1 MKVAVLLLCV
11 LCFFGADSHAQ
22 SAWQT
27 NLDSTIRFYQTTDFG
42 IVLAGTERSLY
53 AVDGKTGQQIWRRA
67 TGRIEQTA
75 VTPIPDTDVILFTR
89 DEGSKSRLEAVDVL
103 TGSRLWQSEK
113 VKGDVMQ
120 LAVDPENDLIAV
132 VMVKDPRGKAD
143 DSFKKKPTVHVLQL
157 STGNE
162 LWKRDLD
169 NSIEMMPTRF
179 GEDLGDI
186 DYTLDNYRAPL
197 LLDGRLFLFYEGS
210 TSYEA
215 RTGKEKE
222 REKFKINEDGLA
234 LTEADPVFDE
244 SHVYVSGK
252 GKIRAVDRRTGKQDW
267 EADDLGICAEM
278 ALVGNTLFVRT
289 GGRFTQ
295 LKDGELKEKGPFGVS
310 AINTTNGKTLWRYK
324 GADKG
329 LTNFVFADANTILIA
344 DKDDLI
350 TLDATNGKRIAKR
363 DHKIDKAQFV
373 LINESGHAVVGG
385 RNEIAAFDVKDQKV
399 REYWRSRHTAPAR
412 GVLRVV
418 SGIALRAAA
427 LYFRYG
433 GIATSAL
440 GLARTGI
447 SIASAANSFRWSGLQ
462 TRFGS
467 VSLSTLAGNSARN
480 YALRRIYAYGSLGR
494 TPNLINR
501 FSGLS
506 VAIPNATD
514 LRGQIIGR
522 AIDRVTPTRADVQES
537 IFDRLDPVR
546 QVERFSD
553 FILRRKRLAE
563 LRLNHMFFY
572 TDLPKPFDKKGLVGV
587 NIHSGKDAR
596 LILASDPDVQ
606 FVTDE
611 TLNLLYT
618 ASGSRLQAFDI
629 LGR

>member
-1 MKVAVLLLCV
+1 M
-11 LCFFGADSHAQ
+11 
-22 SAWQT
+22 
-27 NLDSTIRFYQTTDFG
+27 
-42 IVLAGTERSLY
+42 
-53 AVDGKTGQQIWRRA
+53 
-67 TGRIEQTA
+67 
-75 VTPIPDTDVILFTR
+75 
-89 DEGSKSRLEAVDVL
+89 
-103 TGSRLWQSEK
+103 
-113 VKGDVMQ
+113 
-120 LAVDPENDLIAV
+120 
-132 VMVKDPRGKAD
+132 
-143 DSFKKKPTVHVLQL
+143 
-157 STGNE
+157 
-162 LWKRDLD
+162 
-169 NSIEMMPTRF
+169 
-179 GEDLGDI
+179 
-186 DYTLDNYRAPL
+186 
-197 LLDGRLFLFYEGS
+197 
-210 TSYEA
+210 
-215 RTGKEKE
+215 
-222 REKFKINEDGLA
+222 
-234 LTEADPVFDE
+234 
-244 SHVYVSGK
+244 
-252 GKIRAVDRRTGKQDW
+252 
-267 EADDLGICAEM
+267 
-278 ALVGNTLFVRT
+278 
-289 GGRFTQ
+289 
-295 LKDGELKEKGPFGVS
+295 
-310 AINTTNGKTLWRYK
+310 
-324 GADKG
+324 
-329 LTNFVFADANTILIA
+329 
-344 DKDDLI
+344 
-350 TLDATNGKRIAKR
+350 
-363 DHKIDKAQFV
+363 
-373 LINESGHAVVGG
+373 
-385 RNEIAAFDVKDQKV
+385 
-399 REYWRSRHTAPAR
+399 
-412 GVLRVV
+412 
-418 SGIALRAAA
+418 
-427 LYFRYG
+427 YFRYG

>member
-1 MKVAVLLLCV
+1 
-11 LCFFGADSHAQ
+11 
-22 SAWQT
+22 
-27 NLDSTIRFYQTTDFG
+27 
-42 IVLAGTERSLY
+42 
-53 AVDGKTGQQIWRRA
+53 
-67 TGRIEQTA
+67 
-75 VTPIPDTDVILFTR
+75 
-89 DEGSKSRLEAVDVL
+89 
-103 TGSRLWQSEK
+103 
-113 VKGDVMQ
+113 
-120 LAVDPENDLIAV
+120 
-132 VMVKDPRGKAD
+132 
-143 DSFKKKPTVHVLQL
+143 
-157 STGNE
+157 
-162 LWKRDLD
+162 
-169 NSIEMMPTRF
+169 MMPTRF
-179 GEDLGDI
+179 GEDIGDI

-289 GGRFTQ
+289 GGQFTQ
-295 LKDGELKEKGPFGVS
+295 LKNGELKEKGPFGVS

-350 TLDATNGKRIAKR
+350 TLDATNGRRTAKR

-373 LINESGHAVVGG
+373 LINEGGNAVVGG
-385 RNEIAAFDVKDQKV
+385 RNEIAAFDVKDPKV
-399 REYWRSRHTAPAR
+399 REYWRARHTAPAR

-433 GIATSAL
+433 GIATSAF

-447 SIASAANSFRWSGLQ
+447 SLATAANTFRWSGLQ

-480 YALRRIYAYGSLGR
+480 YAMRRIYAYGSLGR
-494 TPNLINR
+494 TPNLLNR

-537 IFDRLDPVR
+537 IFDRIDPVR

-553 FILRRKRLAE
+553 YLLRRKRLAE
-563 LRLNHMFFY
+563 LRSNHMFFY

-587 NIHSGKDAR
+587 NVHTGQDGKFA
-596 LILASDPDVQ
+596 LVSEPDPM

-611 TLNLLYT
+611 SVGLLYS
-618 ASGSRLQAFDI
+618 ANGSRLQAFDM
-629 LGR
+629 LNR